1 MQEVEK
7 LQQAL
12 EEGAASCR
20 PASSLVCYRGV
31 ACPLPC
37 PSGAD
42 TAHTASFYTDVTIG
56 LISLSNSC
64 VEGSAFP
71 FSHSLFELVLPNEG
85 QSCT

>member
-12 EEGAASCR
+12 EEAAASCR
-20 PASSLVCYRGV
+20 PVSSPVCYRGA
-31 ACPLPC
+31 ACSLPY

-42 TAHTASFYTDVTIG
+42 TAHAASFYTNVTIW
-56 LISLSNSC
+56 LISLCNNC